1 MFVLRRKPAQ
11 DKLAAASQGPPTAMA
26 QDTRSIAASIAR
38 AMASLNEAARTME
51 QRSEEVRVAA
61 EEMRL
66 RAVARPEQLDR
77 AEAGM
82 TTLSQ
87 AFDQVAAGATEQAS
101 ATATALSLLQEV
113 SGEGTAFEARTRDL
127 VRFIAEGADRL
138 DQGQQ
143 AIADVLHSVQGFA
156 ASMAQVLEQLGRL
169 REAASGI
176 DDISDNILNIAGQT
190 NLLSLNASIE
200 AARAGE
206 QGRGFAVVAEAV
218 RKLADQSKQQV
229 SETGERLRLINS
241 AIDEV
246 AGVVEKVA
254 ESAHQVAGSAHG
266 AEQTLASMV
275 GVLQG
280 TRDQVSE
287 LGGSFTSM
295 VQRLGGASGELGNV
309 AAVSEE
315 NAAIAE
321 EVTASVS
328 GVQVPLRQLSD
339 AASSDTAMADD
350 AASHSTALT
359 SHARR
364 LATSSA
370 IVRFLAEDAL
380 SEISGDTRRS
390 PIVALVREAREH
402 ARALGAIMERVPL
415 DEIARTGYREIT
427 SREEIRSLGRLFG
440 VDRVTVFDPPKFTC
454 GWDREID
461 EEVCRLA
468 DEVQRLR
475 PATNTVAIAD
485 LNGFVWVEDI
495 RHRRDWTGD
504 PVKDLPGNRIKRMF
518 DDAFGLETARIGL
531 TPTALE
537 LPQRAPIE
545 ALWQHERPH
554 EEYPFAVHVYARD
567 TGETLLEVDV
577 PFYAHGRVVG
587 AWRWILDVDSAGR
600 LRS

>member
-1 MFVLRRKPAQ
+1 MFMRRRKPAK
-11 DKLAAASQGPPTAMA
+11 DTLAAASQDPPAAAA
-26 QDTRSIAASIAR
+26 QDTRYIATSIAR
-38 AMASLNEAARTME
+38 AMVSLNEAAQTME
-51 QRSEEVRVAA
+51 QRSEEMRRAA
-61 EEMRL
+61 EQMRL
-66 RAVARPEQLDR
+66 RAVERPEQLGR
-77 AEAGM
+77 AREGM
-82 TTLSQ
+82 SALSQ

-101 ATATALSLLQEV
+101 ATAAALSLLQEV
-113 SGEGTAFEARTRDL
+113 SGEGTAFEARTHDL
-127 VRFIAEGADRL
+127 VRFLAEGADRL
-138 DQGQQ
+138 DEGQQ
-143 AIADVLHSVQGFA
+143 AIAEVLHSVQGFA
-156 ASMAQVLEQLGRL
+156 ASMAQVLGQLARL

-176 DDISDNILNIAGQT
+176 DDISDNILNIADQT

-229 SETGERLRLINS
+229 SETGERLRLINT

-254 ESAHQVAGSAHG
+254 ASAHQVAGSAHG
-266 AEQTLASMV
+266 AEQTLSNMV
-275 GVLQG
+275 GVLQD
-280 TRDQVSE
+280 TREQVAV
-287 LGGSFTSM
+287 LGGNFTSM

-321 EVTASVS
+321 QVTASVE
-328 GVQVPLRQLSD
+328 GVQGPLQDLSD
-339 AASSDTAMADD
+339 AALSDTAMADD
-350 AASHSTALT
+350 ATAHATTMT

-370 IVRFLAEDAL
+370 ILRFLAEDTL
-380 SEISGDTRRS
+380 SEISGDSRRS
-390 PIVALVREAREH
+390 PIIALVREAREH
-402 ARALGAIMERVPL
+402 AEKLGAIMERIPL
-415 DEIARTGYREIT
+415 EDIARTSYREIRT
-427 SREEIRSLGRLFG
+427 AEEIRSLGRLFG
-440 VDRVTVFDPPKFTC
+440 VERVTAFDPPKFTC
-454 GWDREID
+454 GWDRRID

-504 PVKDLPGNRIKRMF
+504 PLRDLPGNRIKRLF
-518 DDAFGLETARIGL
+518 DDPFGLETARVGL
-531 TPTALE
+531 TPDALA
-537 LPQRAPIE
+537 LAQRTPIE
-545 ALWQHERPH
+545 TLWQHERPRA
-554 EEYPFAVHVYARD
+554 ERPFAVHVYARD

-577 PFYAHGRVVG
+577 PFYAHGKAAG
-587 AWRWILDVDSAGR
+587 AWRWILDVDAEGR